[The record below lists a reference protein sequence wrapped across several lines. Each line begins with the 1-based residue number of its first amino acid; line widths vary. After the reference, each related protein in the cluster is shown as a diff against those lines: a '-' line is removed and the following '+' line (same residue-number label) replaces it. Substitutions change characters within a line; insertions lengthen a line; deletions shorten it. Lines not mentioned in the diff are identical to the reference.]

1 MYFPKFFHPDPT
13 VDRKSGFLIPT
24 IKNSPNS
31 DNYLSVPY
39 FQVVSLNKDLH
50 LFQDFIQMINSYYKL
65 NTDR

>member
-13 VDRKSGFLIPT
+13 VDRKSGILIPT

-39 FQVVSLNKDLH
+39 FQVVSLNKD
-50 LFQDFIQMINSYYKL
+50 FTFVPRFY
-65 NTDR
+65 TDDSITN